1 MFGRLLKRRT
11 KELHDKAFEYK
22 QCPEKSPTVI
32 LPDKLTNL
40 TFKFI

>member
-22 QCPEKSPTVI
+22 QCPEKKPHRNFTRQVY
-32 LPDKLTNL
+32 
-40 TFKFI
+40 KFNV